1 MKFQYPRCSH
11 KQYVYCLLEH
21 QTNTILTRVNISS
34 SLLLK
39 LVTVMMLA
47 ITQNVPEFFEGVSEI
62 DEIYV
67 RVQRRNKQRNRGHRR
82 LNGVFEG
89 VSRRLRLEVIEVVA
103 VNT

>member
-1 MKFQYPRCSH
+1 
-11 KQYVYCLLEH
+11 LLEH